1 MTIDNIYRL
10 VRFDEHLAMPKSLQI
25 INCIVRAVQEG
36 SLQKDYLLPSINDFS
51 YELNISRS
59 TVQRA
64 YEHLKRIGV
73 IDSFP
78 GKGYFINDSR
88 GEISAKVFVL
98 FDNLSAHNKI
108 IYDAFVTT
116 LGKYAD
122 IDFYIYNNDFD
133 QFKKMLQRRK
143 EDFDHYVIIP
153 HFFEGGKQA
162 VEAMNQIPN
171 EKLILLD
178 QLLPD
183 MKGQYGAVY
192 ENFGKNI
199 YTALEAALPH
209 LVKYETLTIIRPSKA
224 YFPNEI
230 FSSLHF
236 FCQKFGFDYNVVYNL
251 EEVNIHSG
259 ELFISLIEDDLFVL
273 LSKIKNTSLQIG
285 KDIGVICHEETPWM
299 EFILNGISTMSA
311 DFRKMGEMAA
321 NMILK
326 KENAHLNVPF
336 TFVLRNSI

>member
-1 MTIDNIYRL
+1 MTINNIYRL

-78 GKGYFINDSR
+78 GKGYFINRSR
-88 GEISAKVFVL
+88 GEISTKVFVL

-116 LGKYAD
+116 LGKYAV

-133 QFKKMLQRRK
+133 LFKKMLQRRK
-143 EDFDHYVIIP
+143 EDFDHYVIVP
-153 HFFEGGKQA
+153 HFLEGGKQA
-162 VEAMNQIPN
+162 IEAMSQIPN
-171 EKLILLD
+171 EKVILLD
-178 QLLPD
+178 KLLPD

-192 ENFGKNI
+192 ESFGKN
-199 YTALEAALPH
+199 ALEAALPH
-209 LVKYETLTIIRPSKA
+209 LKKYQTLTIIRPSKT

-236 FCQKFGFDYNVVYNL
+236 FCQQFGFDHNVVYKM
-251 EEVNIHSG
+251 EEVKIHSG
-259 ELFISLIEDDLFVL
+259 ELFIS
-273 LSKIKNTSLQIG
+273 
-285 KDIGVICHEETPWM
+285 
-299 EFILNGISTMSA
+299 FI
-311 DFRKMGEMAA
+311 
-321 NMILK
+321 
-326 KENAHLNVPF
+326 
-336 TFVLRNSI
+336 